1 MIYLFFLSLKQQ
13 PMLSRKHY
21 SSLLIIGTIN
31 VLNGCRNEITST
43 LNLNYSCSISNIVQQ
58 QISSIFIQR
67 FVTEKMN
74 KFQGCRNVPEMST
87 KSGADKRQAG
97 WIHQMQRFEW
107 TICIPPV
114 IPEKAP
120 SSISNNITRRY
131 LQFPI
136 NFSISLVY

>member
-1 MIYLFFLSLKQQ
+1 
-13 PMLSRKHY
+13 MLSRKHY
-21 SSLLIIGTIN
+21 SSLLIIGTMN

-58 QISSIFIQR
+58 YISSIFIQR

-87 KSGADKRQAG
+87 KSGADKRQSG

-107 TICIPPV
+107 TVCIPPV
-114 IPEKAP
+114 IH
-120 SSISNNITRRY
+120 SRNSTV
-131 LQFPI
+131 I
-136 NFSISLVY
+136 NKQ